1 VPLVEVTWIL
11 REEYINGDPFTMGG
25 KKVVMERVVAPPK
38 QLPTDQD
45 RKSPESNHEKKRGTD
60 KEKGKVI
67 SLFERE

>member
-1 VPLVEVTWIL
+1 
-11 REEYINGDPFTMGG
+11 
-25 KKVVMERVVAPPK
+25 MERVVAPPK